1 MSITGPPFPTPIFMP
16 RQACKGKMSLTMAR
30 LAPKNLTHG
39 GAGERL
45 FKYIKLQDKTGP
57 SEIPFK
63 YFYPEMCESD
73 FH

>member
-1 MSITGPPFPTPIFMP
+1 
-16 RQACKGKMSLTMAR
+16 MAR